1 MSILSA
7 LKTQTNSIDDL
18 AALPQA
24 MIMQM
29 AQKGQIREDMLAP
42 ILSRKAE
49 MAEAVARTRALQGAG
64 QQPTVMEQIMQKNAQ
79 AEAPEAREMG
89 VAQLPV
95 RGDMYQGMAGGGIVA
110 FVDGGDV
117 EDDDENEAYQEA
129 LEDAEMEDMMDRM
142 ILSKGVGLGG
152 LKPSTRSSSSVG
164 IGAEKRPEPGN
175 VTSVIQTAA
184 NKYNLPTELMERIA
198 VSESGGRSDAANKLS
213 SAKGLFQFTDAT
225 WKGMGGKEGE
235 QFDAE
240 RNADLGGKFIRQNAE
255 GLKNSLGRN
264 PTYAEVYA
272 AHYFGLDGAKQLM
285 NMDPDLPMSKAVS
298 ERVMKANPNLKG
310 KTVGQVMASLEKKT
324 GRGIVELAEGGE
336 VRHFYGG
343 DYVGFG
349 EEAPYDPNEP
359 SLYSRF
365 GDIFGSPL
373 ERLGSSIKG
382 VGFTTERE
390 RKENIAKREKDKTLK
405 QTQEREPTLYDQT
418 TEAEDASF
426 AAPAQPAPPASP
438 VAPETPKDAYT
449 RALERFEARQA
460 RLAASEGEDKNLAL
474 MAAGLGMMGGTSPY
488 ALANI
493 GAGGMKG
500 LEHYAAAK
508 RGRASEELANEKALA
523 SLLKTKEYAD
533 IRGANAKALEESR
546 LRDDLL
552 AARKQVEANVM
563 SRYKGD
569 PSLWDPK
576 TKAKVTQEIQQA
588 LVQDEYYNLIAKKLG
603 ISSGPSTPTPI
614 GSYSLK
620 SGLSVNK

>member
-24 MIMQM
+24 LIMQM

-49 MAEAVARTRALQGAG
+49 MAEAVARTKALQGQG
-64 QQPTVMEQIMQKNAQ
+64 QQPTVMEQIMQKNAE
-79 AEAPEAREMG
+79 AESPAPEAREMG

-95 RGDMYQGMAGGGIVA
+95 RPGMYQGMAGGGIVA
-110 FVDGGDV
+110 FYDGGDV

-129 LEDAEMEDMMDRM
+129 LEDAEMEDMMDKA

-152 LKPSTRSSSSVG
+152 LKVPKKESSEFG
-164 IGAEKRPEPGN
+164 ISAEKKEPPGTLKELQAY
-175 VTSVIQTAA
+175 VL
-184 NKYNLPTELMERIA
+184 NK
-198 VSESGGRSDAANKLS
+198 ESGGRRYDKEGKLLTSSKGAEGEMQVMPMTQRDPGFGVSPAKDNSPEEKARVGRDYLAALYNRYQDPKIAAIAYNWGPGNTDKWLS
-213 SAKGLFQFTDAT
+213 SGADVKKLP
-225 WKGMGGKEGE
+225 KET
-235 QFDAE
+235 
-240 RNADLGGKFIRQNAE
+240 RNYIAQ
-255 GLKNSLGRN
+255 
-264 PTYAEVYA
+264 
-272 AHYFGLDGAKQLM
+272 
-285 NMDPDLPMSKAVS
+285 
-298 ERVMKANPNLKG
+298 
-310 KTVGQVMASLEKKT
+310 
-324 GRGIVELAEGGE
+324 LAEGGE
-336 VRHFYGG
+336 VKHFYSG
-343 DYVGFG
+343 DYVSFG

-365 GDIFGSPL
+365 GDIFGSPV

-382 VGFTTERE
+382 FGFTTERE
-390 RKENIAKREKDKTLK
+390 RKENIAKREKDTNLK
-405 QTQEREPTLYDQT
+405 QAQEREPSRYDQT

-426 AAPAQPAPPASP
+426 AAPVQTAQQVPPSP
-438 VAPETPKDAYT
+438 PETAKDAYT

-460 RLAASEGEDKNLAL
+460 KLAASEGEDKNLAL

-500 LEHYAAAK
+500 LEQYAASK
-508 RGRASEELANEKALA
+508 RSRTAEELANEKALA
-523 SLLKTKEYAD
+523 GLLKTKEYAE

-569 PSLWDPK
+569 PALWDPK

-588 LVQDEYYNLIAKKLG
+588 LAADEYYNLIAKKLG
-603 ISSGPSTPTPI
+603 VSSGPSAPTPI

-620 SGLSVNK
+620 SGLNVNK